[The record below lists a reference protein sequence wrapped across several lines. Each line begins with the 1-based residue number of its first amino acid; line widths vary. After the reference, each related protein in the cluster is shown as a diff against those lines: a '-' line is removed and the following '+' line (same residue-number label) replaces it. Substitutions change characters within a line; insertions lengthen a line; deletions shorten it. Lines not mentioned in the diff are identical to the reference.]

1 MPHFDV
7 LGAVGVDPVGV
18 SAAGHPLAAAI
29 TDVPAPYNPPSIG
42 CSLMQSVY
50 PLFWR
55 QHVSASMLN
64 DGSDVAPLWKEV
76 ALYKRSSYLDGKE
89 G

>member
-1 MPHFDV
+1 
-7 LGAVGVDPVGV
+7 
-18 SAAGHPLAAAI
+18 
-29 TDVPAPYNPPSIG
+29 
-42 CSLMQSVY
+42 
-50 PLFWR
+50 
-55 QHVSASMLN
+55 MLN